1 MAEKHG
7 KPGVI
12 SRIRVR
18 RAKGRNVAMS
28 RQAMKKPPEGGLSLA
43 RTVEVSCL
51 AGDDLL
57 QLT

>member
-7 KPGVI
+7 KPGAI
-12 SRIRVR
+12 SRIRVW
-18 RAKGRNVAMS
+18 RAKGRNVAA

-43 RTVEVSCL
+43 RTDEVSCL

>member
-1 MAEKHG
+1 MESRVLFLESG
-7 KPGVI
+7 SGV
-12 SRIRVR
+12 R
-18 RAKGRNVAMS
+18 KVAMS